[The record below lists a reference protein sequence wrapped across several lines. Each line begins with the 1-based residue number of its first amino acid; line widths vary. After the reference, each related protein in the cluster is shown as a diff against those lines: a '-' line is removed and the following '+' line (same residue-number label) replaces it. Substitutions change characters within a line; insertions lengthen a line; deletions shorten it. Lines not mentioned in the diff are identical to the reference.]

1 MLRITRE
8 LASIQKTGNDLS
20 IAVACR
26 ESDVRQVQALIVGP
40 ADTPY
45 QFGFFE
51 FAIVFPKDYPA
62 NPPDVK
68 ARTTN
73 GGRTRFNPN
82 IYAGGKVCLSILGTW
97 RGESGEE
104 WSSAQGLES
113 ILLSIQSLMSSNPFE
128 NEPGFENANSD
139 DDKKLQDQYVAKI
152 RHETLRI
159 SIIER
164 LEGYLGIH
172 EDGTIDDFPSLEAE
186 MRLRD
191 EYDEI
196 PDQTESVFEP
206 FKDLCK
212 RRFLWYYDSYIQAID
227 RAGKEVRENQ
237 KFTQMPFEGK
247 TNDMDGKYNYP
258 ELRRRITTIMGQLKR
273 ETFHWAKEGVFQVKK
288 ETSLAAYLER
298 QVQHLAEQYKKNDSV
313 TMDIDLDNQNPFV
326 WVLTYFGR
334 PMTQLDGGMFV
345 IKIYISP
352 RFPEEQPRVFFETRM
367 YHHRISKDGV
377 LCYFP
382 KRPEDIKSHVQ
393 AIVEAIEDT
402 EPPYDPR
409 TLVHPEASKLYWG
422 TAEDKKQYNRQLRR
436 AVQRSMD

>member
-1 MLRITRE
+1 
-8 LASIQKTGNDLS
+8 
-20 IAVACR
+20 
-26 ESDVRQVQALIVGP
+26 
-40 ADTPY
+40 
-45 QFGFFE
+45 
-51 FAIVFPKDYPA
+51 
-62 NPPDVK
+62 
-68 ARTTN
+68 
-73 GGRTRFNPN
+73 
-82 IYAGGKVCLSILGTW
+82 
-97 RGESGEE
+97 
-104 WSSAQGLES
+104 
-113 ILLSIQSLMSSNPFE
+113 
-128 NEPGFENANSD
+128 
-139 DDKKLQDQYVAKI
+139 
-152 RHETLRI
+152 
-159 SIIER
+159 
-164 LEGYLGIH
+164 
-172 EDGTIDDFPSLEAE
+172 

-196 PDQTESVFEP
+196 PDQAESVFEP

-227 RAGKEVRENQ
+227 RAEKDVRENQ

-247 TNDMDGKYNYP
+247 TNDMDGKFNYP
-258 ELRRRITTIMGQLKR
+258 ELRRRITTIMAQMKR
-273 ETFHWAKEGVFQVKK
+273 ETSHWAKEGAVQVKK

-298 QVQHLAEQYKKNDSV
+298 QVQHVAEQYKKNDSV
-313 TMDIDLDNQNPFV
+313 TMDIDLDDKNPFV
-326 WVLTYFGR
+326 WVLTYIGR

-345 IKIYISP
+345 IKLSISP

-382 KRPEDIKSHVQ
+382 KRPEDIKSHIQ

-422 TAEDKKQYNRQLRR
+422 TTEDKKQYNRLLRR